1 MFSLRKDCLKKE
13 IELGNKII
21 KLERKLSLAVQWL
34 AAIGEDTF
42 ENLERPEIKDHD
54 AGDRQFNTLL
64 SGIQSRLII
73 ARHTIREEMR
83 RSQHE
88 RDRQTILFK
97 FVLDNIPFPVFI
109 KDADGRYIMVNR
121 EEARLF
127 NVSTK
132 DLLGK
137 DDSHF
142 VINEE
147 EWRVIRESDE
157 RALSADLPVQL
168 PLQHFT
174 TSVGHSYVFRT
185 TKIPF
190 VNPTTGE
197 KNILGISVDLT
208 ETYHLGNKLILEKR
222 VGKNT
227 VLINIAGRQKMLSQ
241 KIGFH
246 CASLLLGRRNHGEL
260 LRNAM
265 DIFENSLRVMQFG
278 GIPIGILCE
287 DPLPPSE
294 AQWLSCYDKMADA
307 WQPVRRTAEKILS
320 YVDEESKPHEQKE
333 EMQRL
338 MTIIEEQTEH
348 LLQLNDELMTGF
360 VGLVQEKK
368 IIL

>member
-1 MFSLRKDCLKKE
+1 MFSLKKNSQQKE

-21 KLERKLSLAVQWL
+21 KLERKLGMAIRYL
-34 AAIGEDTF
+34 AAIGEDTL
-42 ENLERPEIKDHD
+42 ENLERPETKDHD
-54 AGDRQFNTLL
+54 AEDRQFNALL

-73 ARHTIREEMR
+73 ARHAIREDMR
-83 RSQHE
+83 CSQLE

-109 KDADGRYIMVNR
+109 KDAYGRYTVVNR

-127 NVSTK
+127 NVNAQE
-132 DLLGK
+132 LLGK
-137 DDSHF
+137 DDSQF

-157 RALSADLPVQL
+157 RALSADLPIQL

-174 TSVGHSYVFRT
+174 TSVGRSYVFRT

-190 VNPTTGE
+190 MNPITGE
-197 KNILGISVDLT
+197 RNILGISVDLT

-246 CASLLLGRRNHGEL
+246 CASLLFGRSSHREP

-265 DIFENSLRVMQFG
+265 EIFENSLRVMQFG
-278 GIPIGILCE
+278 GIPIGISCE

-294 AQWLSCYDKMADA
+294 AQWLSCYEKMADA
-307 WQPVRRTAEKILS
+307 WQAVRRTAEKILF
-320 YVDEESKPHEQKE
+320 YVEEESKSPERKE
-333 EMQRL
+333 EMQQF
-338 MTIIEEQTEH
+338 MTIIEEQTEF
-348 LLQLNDELMTGF
+348 LLQLNDELMMGF
-360 VGLVQEKK
+360 VGLAQEKK